1 MHLFKL
7 QENLFLKKILEFLL
21 SKIGSISFINKYSFF
36 YRILLMKIFLK
47 TNFFSF
53 VLIFFLSLFNLLLD
67 LFK

>member
-36 YRILLMKIFLK
+36 LSDSIDEDSKFSGI
-47 TNFFSF
+47 FSF
-53 VLIFFLSLFNLLLD
+53 FFYIIFKN
-67 LFK
+67 